1 MKNFAIMVGGWLL
14 VIIVYGSIGVM
25 IAWGS

>member
-25 IAWGS
+25 LAWGS